1 MNKVVLKKLKKIISI
16 ELSVPSDT
24 VDIDFSFDNIDL
36 IKKNELL
43 SQIEE
48 YYKIKFP
55 DNINLTILKDILDYL
70 EIVL

>member
-1 MNKVVLKKLKKIISI
+1 MSKVVFKKLKKIISI
-16 ELSVPSDT
+16 ELSIPNENI
-24 VDIDFSFDNIDL
+24 DIDFCFNNIDL
-36 IKKNELL
+36 IKKNELF

-55 DNINLTILKDILDYL
+55 DNINLTTLKDILDYL